1 MPPKIKKTPPV
12 SQSDISLPA
21 LFETAKIDPHRDTY
35 KISGGAGVAVAH
47 IKNPSG
53 EVRSVYIRA
62 DGAYKQMVRYDPSDL
77 SVEQRRELELALY
90 KEKRTQSEI
99 ADLLGVSQATVCLDL
114 KRLRDK

>member
-1 MPPKIKKTPPV
+1 
-12 SQSDISLPA
+12 
-21 LFETAKIDPHRDTY
+21 
-35 KISGGAGVAVAH
+35 
-47 IKNPSG
+47 
-53 EVRSVYIRA
+53 
-62 DGAYKQMVRYDPSDL
+62 MVRYDPSDL